1 MPTFRLE
8 FNFVDVVGD
17 RDVTVGLF
25 NNWLLPVKAEAVDRS
40 RQIVAINRLV
50 MLCSVLWIRP
60 EKMKSAV
67 EGTSFVC

>member
-60 EKMKSAV
+60 EKT
-67 EGTSFVC
+67 GSFSGGM